1 MPTAPFPNKTKIIDR
16 TILNTEL
23 MIIII
28 GNDLVSREAM
38 RTERNKLATADIPI
52 RRINITVRSN
62 PIAGDIHCL
71 KTSMPALQTNMLEQI
86 ISKDALTRTFASSV
100 RLSEKLFPKK
110 RVLPVGTAKST
121 IVEKIVLREIIVEAT
136 PITSGV
142 VNLDRKS
149 HKRYPATT
157 PIMLSI

>member
-1 MPTAPFPNKTKIIDR
+1 M
-16 TILNTEL
+16 
-23 MIIII
+23 
-28 GNDLVSREAM
+28 GNDFVSREAM
-38 RTERNKLATADIPI
+38 STERNKLTIAEIPI
-52 RRINITVRSN
+52 RRINITVRSK
-62 PIAGDIHCL
+62 PIAGDINCL
-71 KTSMPALQTNMLEQI
+71 KTNIAPLQTNMLEQTI
-86 ISKDALTRTFASSV
+86 TKDALTSAMVSPV

>member
-1 MPTAPFPNKTKIIDR
+1 MPTTPFPNNTKIIAR
-16 TILNTEL
+16 IILNIEL

-28 GNDLVSREAM
+28 GNDFVSREAM
-38 RTERNKLATADIPI
+38 RTERNKLAIADIPI
-52 RRINITVRSN
+52 RRINITIRSN

-71 KTSMPALQTNMLEQI
+71 KTSIAALQTNMLEQI
-86 ISKDALTRTFASSV
+86 ISKEAFTSTFASSV

-110 RVLPVGTAKST
+110 RVLPVGTDKST
-121 IVEKIVLREIIVEAT
+121 TAEKIVLREIIVEAT

-149 HKRYPATT
+149 HKTYPATT
-157 PIMLSI
+157 AIILSI

>member
-1 MPTAPFPNKTKIIDR
+1 
-16 TILNTEL
+16 
-23 MIIII
+23 
-28 GNDLVSREAM
+28 VSREAM
-38 RTERNKLATADIPI
+38 RTERNRLTIADIPI
-52 RRINITVRSN
+52 RRINITVKSKPR
-62 PIAGDIHCL
+62 AGEIHCL
-71 KTSMPALQTNMLEQI
+71 KTSITALQTNMLEQI
-86 ISKDALTRTFASSV
+86 ISNEALTRTFASSV

-121 IVEKIVLREIIVEAT
+121 IVEKIVLREIIVDAT

-157 PIMLSI
+157 PMMVSI